1 MLKSIAGHTSARG
14 IRRYLTKKNRAL
26 AADYLNIDAPAED
39 PSFDWAAVM
48 DATRR
53 AFGNDLPWRGKRVRT
68 YKHYIVS
75 PDPKDRASL
84 EALRKL
90 ARAWAQE
97 HFADYEVA
105 IVYHDD
111 NEGGIPHAHIVVS
124 NTNLE
129 TGRRLQDPDP
139 KALASS
145 LQKLAEAQGLTPLN
159 PSSAQGV
166 AARAERRT
174 GRPRPKTY
182 RSEYVRRA
190 EKELQDRGEYSW
202 TADIRCRVRIARS
215 VARSVGEFR
224 SLLGAMGVTMSDNSS
239 RAQRSDWIYALEDHP
254 SRRIGGERLGLSYSR
269 ERLEPLLRSGGMRR
283 LSDASE
289 RTVAEIARRAVEIGG
304 LEELSLLSRAV
315 ALIESSRAACAA
327 DLEAMAEGGGE
338 NATVAAYARA
348 AHILP
353 EERPVAPSRHPI
365 SRSASDNQRQE
376 IRSQESRRTGEE
388 RRREGLER

>member
-139 KALASS
+139 QSAGVVPS
-145 LQKLAEAQGLTPLN
+145 EA
-159 PSSAQGV
+159 
-166 AARAERRT
+166 
-174 GRPRPKTY
+174 GRG
-182 RSEYVRRA
+182 A
-190 EKELQDRGEYSW
+190 G
-202 TADIRCRVRIARS
+202 ADPA
-215 VARSVGEFR
+215 
-224 SLLGAMGVTMSDNSS
+224 
-239 RAQRSDWIYALEDHP
+239 
-254 SRRIGGERLGLSYSR
+254 
-269 ERLEPLLRSGGMRR
+269 
-283 LSDASE
+283 
-289 RTVAEIARRAVEIGG
+289 
-304 LEELSLLSRAV
+304 
-315 ALIESSRAACAA
+315 
-327 DLEAMAEGGGE
+327 
-338 NATVAAYARA
+338 
-348 AHILP
+348 
-353 EERPVAPSRHPI
+353 
-365 SRSASDNQRQE
+365 
-376 IRSQESRRTGEE
+376 
-388 RRREGLER
+388 